1 MTAKAYTFVAFSIAL
16 LSCLL
21 CGCGGPKPTLVPV
34 TGKVTKDGQ
43 PVTAGTIYLHAA
55 SAGAYEKDSPS
66 SLLQVDGSFAIK
78 TFPFGDGVP
87 PGDYKVT
94 LSPEL
99 ASRLKLPKHGKASDT
114 PLTVT
119 IPPEGLSNWL
129 IELK

>member
-1 MTAKAYTFVAFSIAL
+1 MTFKPYSCIAFSIVI
-16 LSCLL
+16 LSCLVL
-21 CGCGGPKPTLVPV
+21 GCGGPKPTLVPV

-43 PVTAGTIYLHAA
+43 PVTAGSIYLHAA

-94 LSPEL
+94 FSPEL
-99 ASRLKLPKHGKASDT
+99 ASRLKLPKHGKASET

-119 IPPEGLSNWL
+119 VPPEGLSNWL
-129 IELK
+129 IEL